1 MESTAQYEQRYYTK
15 QSRFIQILVT
25 LLVTLTTQPFLF
37 AGHKLVIE
45 LLTTM
50 PKVQGLQVS
59 SNAHCSVLTF
69 EIHELKVFFLSKPM
83 KMYTPKWSDLF
94 HVFQALQ
101 NNIYKQHNMETSDI

>member
-1 MESTAQYEQRYYTK
+1 
-15 QSRFIQILVT
+15 
-25 LLVTLTTQPFLF
+25 
-37 AGHKLVIE
+37 
-45 LLTTM
+45 M

-94 HVFQALQ
+94 RVFQALQ
-101 NNIYKQHNMETSDI
+101 NNIYKQHNMETSDIYKTWYFMKKLII